1 MRVLPATASVPSFA
15 KLNLA
20 LQILGR
26 RPDGFHELR
35 TVFQSITLA
44 DRLEITFTP
53 GRTRQVE
60 LHCPLE
66 IANNLVLRAAHAL
79 MDAVPSIRG
88 QVRFRLDKR
97 IPMGAGLGG
106 GSSNAAAVLLALP
119 VLARKAVPLAEL
131 NRIGATLGSD
141 VPFFLYGGAALGLG
155 RGEELYPLP
164 EPGARHALL
173 ATTGVHVSTP
183 AAFAAL
189 ARPVLTEL
197 TPIDLAN
204 KMKRFQS
211 AAWALACAGPPNAA
225 AGWEAFCEND
235 FEAAVFPQFPLL
247 KSLHRKLRR
256 SGASLVRM
264 TGSGS
269 ALFGVYPSGPECERA
284 RLAMGV
290 LPLQVAVQSI
300 RFSTRVQ
307 YRAAWRSALRVHLME
322 DAAWPPK

>member
-1 MRVLPATASVPSFA
+1 MRVLPATAAVPSFA

-20 LQILGR
+20 LQVIGR
-26 RPDGFHELR
+26 RADGFHELR
-35 TVFQSITLA
+35 TIFQSITLA
-44 DRLEITFTP
+44 DRLEIEFTP
-53 GRTRQVE
+53 GRTRRVE
-60 LHCPLE
+60 LDSSLQ
-66 IANNLVLRAAHAL
+66 IADNLVLRAAHAL
-79 MDAVPSIRG
+79 MDAVPIRG
-88 QVRFRLDKR
+88 HVRFQLNKQ

-119 VLARKAVPLAEL
+119 VLARKPVPMAEL
-131 NRIGATLGSD
+131 NRIGAALGSD

-164 EPGARHALL
+164 EPGTRHALL
-173 ATTGVHVSTP
+173 VTPGVHVSTP
-183 AAFAAL
+183 SAFAAL
-189 ARPVLTEL
+189 DRPPLTEL

-211 AAWALACAGPPNAA
+211 AAWALACAGASNAA

-284 RLAMGV
+284 RVAMGV
-290 LPLQVAVQSI
+290 LPLKVAVQTI

-307 YRAAWRSALRVHLME
+307 YRAAWRNALRVHLTE
-322 DAAWPPK
+322 DAAWPPR

>member
-1 MRVLPATASVPSFA
+1 MTVLPASASVPSFA

-20 LQILGR
+20 LHVIGKR
-26 RPDGFHELR
+26 TDGFHELR
-35 TVFQSITLA
+35 TIFQSITLA
-44 DRLEITFTP
+44 DRLEIEFTP
-53 GRTRQVE
+53 GRARRVE
-60 LHCPLE
+60 LDSSLE
-66 IANNLVLRAAHAL
+66 IPDNLVLRAAHAL
-79 MDAVPSIRG
+79 MEAAPSIRG

-131 NRIGATLGSD
+131 NRIAAALGSD

-173 ATTGVHVSTP
+173 VTPGVHVSTP
-183 AAFAAL
+183 SAFAAL
-189 ARPVLTEL
+189 ARPPLTEL

-211 AAWALACAGPPNAA
+211 AAWALASAGASNAA
-225 AGWEAFCEND
+225 AGWEAFCDND

-284 RLAMGV
+284 RIAMGV
-290 LPLQVAVQSI
+290 LPLKVAVQSI

-307 YRAAWRSALRVHLME
+307 YRAAWRNALRVHVTE
-322 DAAWPPK
+322 DAAWPPR

>member
-1 MRVLPATASVPSFA
+1 MRVSPATAAVPSFA

-20 LQILGR
+20 LQVIGKR
-26 RPDGFHELR
+26 ADGFHELR
-35 TVFQSITLA
+35 TIFQSITLA
-44 DRLEITFTP
+44 DRLEIEFTP
-53 GRTRQVE
+53 GRQRRVE
-60 LHCPLE
+60 LDSSLE
-66 IANNLVLRAAHAL
+66 IADNLVLRAAHAL
-79 MDAVPSIRG
+79 MDAASIRG
-88 QVRFRLDKR
+88 NVRFRLDKR

-119 VLARKAVPLAEL
+119 VLARKPVPMAEL
-131 NRIGATLGSD
+131 NRIGAALGSD

-173 ATTGVHVSTP
+173 VTPGVHVSTP
-183 AAFAAL
+183 SAFAAL
-189 ARPVLTEL
+189 ARPTLTEL

-211 AAWALACAGPPNAA
+211 AAWALACAGASNAA

-284 RLAMGV
+284 RIAMGA
-290 LPLQVAVQSI
+290 LPLKVAVQTI

-307 YRAAWRSALRVHLME
+307 YRAAWRNALRVHLSE
-322 DAAWPPK
+322 DAAWPPR

>member
-1 MRVLPATASVPSFA
+1 MRVSPATAAVPSFA

-20 LQILGR
+20 LQVIGKR
-26 RPDGFHELR
+26 ADGFHELR
-35 TVFQSITLA
+35 TIFQSITLA
-44 DRLEITFTP
+44 DRLEIEFTP
-53 GRTRQVE
+53 GRQRRVE
-60 LHCPLE
+60 LDSSLE
-66 IANNLVLRAAHAL
+66 IADNLVLRAAHAL
-79 MDAVPSIRG
+79 MDAASIRG
-88 QVRFRLDKR
+88 HVRFRLDKR

-119 VLARKAVPLAEL
+119 VLARKPVPMAEL
-131 NRIGATLGSD
+131 NRIGAALGSD

-173 ATTGVHVSTP
+173 VTPGVHVSTP
-183 AAFAAL
+183 SAFAAL
-189 ARPVLTEL
+189 ARPTLTEL

-211 AAWALACAGPPNAA
+211 AAWALACAGASNAA

-284 RLAMGV
+284 RIAMGA
-290 LPLQVAVQSI
+290 LPLKVAVQTI

-307 YRAAWRSALRVHLME
+307 YRAAWRNALRVHLSE
-322 DAAWPPK
+322 DAAWPPR

>member
-1 MRVLPATASVPSFA
+1 MRVLPATAAVPSFA
-15 KLNLA
+15 KINLA
-20 LQILGR
+20 LHVIGKR
-26 RPDGFHELR
+26 ADGFHELR
-35 TVFQSITLA
+35 TIFQSITLA
-44 DRLEITFTP
+44 DRLEIEFTP
-53 GRTRQVE
+53 GRTRGVE
-60 LHCPLE
+60 LDSSLQ
-66 IANNLVLRAAHAL
+66 ITGNLVLRAAHAL
-79 MDAVPSIRG
+79 MDAVPIRG
-88 QVRFRLDKR
+88 HVRFQLDKR
-97 IPMGAGLGG
+97 IPLGAGLGG

-119 VLARKAVPLAEL
+119 VLARKPVPMAEL
-131 NRIGATLGSD
+131 NRIAGALGSD

-173 ATTGVHVSTP
+173 VTPGVHVSTP
-183 AAFAAL
+183 SAFAAL
-189 ARPVLTEL
+189 ARPPLTEL

-204 KMKRFQS
+204 KMKRIQS
-211 AAWALACAGPPNAA
+211 AAWALACAGVSNAA
-225 AGWEAFCEND
+225 AGWEAYCEND

-284 RLAMGV
+284 RIAMGV
-290 LPLQVAVQSI
+290 LPLKVAVQTI

-307 YRAAWRSALRVHLME
+307 YRAAWRNALRVHLTE
-322 DAAWPPK
+322 DAAWPPR